1 MLESAES
8 KELKRIRRIESAEG
22 LADLFFRADSVRSA
36 KEDSSTDNLRRT
48 YRNWRTGS
56 SDVHAHP
63 DVLTFHHAAT
73 TDEQRSTAKMK
84 RVKTTGDRLDEQMSE
99 DLRSWSRPGS
109 TNGTPRLTQV
119 RVHVSRP
126 PTAMRTACRTACHT
140 GPNAGW
146 GRGGRAVDKGALRR
160 LLCS

>member
-1 MLESAES
+1 MLESAKA
-8 KELKRIRRIESAEG
+8 KELGRMRRIESAEG

-36 KEDSSTDNLRRT
+36 KDESSTDNLRRT

-84 RVKTTGDRLDEQMSE
+84 RVKTTGDRLDEQQHE
-99 DLRSWSRPGS
+99 DLSSWSRPGS
-109 TNGTPRLTQV
+109 KNGTPCLAQV
-119 RVHVSRP
+119 RVRVSQP
-126 PTAMRTACRTACHT
+126 PAAC
-140 GPNAGW
+140 
-146 GRGGRAVDKGALRR
+146 ALRCELPAGAR
-160 LLCS
+160 HPDPN